1 MATTSTALYYK
12 NRFCYHI
19 DVKKFPV
26 SKTIRDFA
34 SVFKENGFEL
44 YVVGGAVRD
53 YLLGLENHDYD
64 FCTDALPEQVIKI
77 FKKTI
82 PTGLEHG
89 TVTVLFK
96 GNSFEVTTYRTESDY
111 TDSRHPD
118 SVKYVRNL
126 AEDLS
131 RRDFTVNAFAANCND
146 GKITDLFEGEK
157 DLKNKIIKA
166 IGNPEERFS
175 EDALRMMRM
184 CRFAAKLNF
193 TVDDKTKNAANVLSK
208 TINRISKERICDEIM
223 KTLSSEHPATGLR
236 LMEETGIL
244 KEILPELEICRQ
256 IKQDKVNAKDV
267 LEHTYRCLEAA
278 SCLNYSLDVRLALLL
293 HDIGKYKTKIT
304 DNNNTVHF
312 PNHDIE
318 SSNEA
323 VKVLKRLKCSNRII
337 EKSKILIANHMV
349 KYNSTWTDGAVKRFI
364 NRVEKDN
371 INELF
376 ELQWCDQIA
385 SEGKSKADEYDEFI
399 QRIKKVQNEPLTI
412 KDLAIN
418 GNDLMQ
424 LNIKHGPEIGK
435 ILNQLLEMVLDDS
448 SLNIREK
455 LIEQSL
461 ILYNN
466 NLRNGQ

>member
-1 MATTSTALYYK
+1 MK
-12 NRFCYHI
+12 R
-19 DVKKFPV
+19 FPV
-26 SKTIRDFA
+26 SKTIREFA
-34 SVFKENGFEL
+34 SVFKDNGFEL

-53 YLLGLENHDYD
+53 FLLGLENHDYD

-82 PTGLEHG
+82 PTGIEHG

-118 SVKYVRNL
+118 SVRYVRNL

-157 DLKNKIIKA
+157 DLKNKIIRA

-193 TVDDKTKNAANVLSK
+193 TVEENTNIAAKKLSE
-208 TINRISKERICDEIM
+208 TINRISKERIYDEII
-223 KTLSSEHPATGLR
+223 KTLSSDHPATGLR
-236 LMEETGIL
+236 LMEETGL
-244 KEILPELEICRQ
+244 LREILPELEKCRN
-256 IKQDKVNAKDV
+256 IKQNKVNAKDV

-278 SCLNYSLDVRLALLL
+278 SCLNYSVDVRLALLL
-293 HDIGKYKTKIT
+293 HDIGKYKTQIT
-304 DNNNTVHF
+304 DNNAIHF

-318 SSNEA
+318 SSKEA
-323 VKVLKRLKCSNRII
+323 VEILKRLKCSNRII
-337 EKSKILIANHMV
+337 DKTKILIANHMV
-349 KYNSTWTDGAVKRFI
+349 KYNSDWTDGAVKRFI
-364 NRVEKDN
+364 NRVEKEN

-399 QRIKKVQNEPLTI
+399 QRIKKVHNEPLTI

-418 GNDLMQ
+418 GNDLIS
-424 LNIKHGPEIGK
+424 LNIKHGPDIGF
-435 ILNQLLEMVLDDS
+435 ILNHLLEMVLDDS

-466 NLRNGQ
+466 KLRNGQ